1 MRVRSPLHAIVKRT
15 SHLLAATPTS
25 ISIVHRPSI
34 SMFAS
39 DTMLS
44 NDVRRS
50 LLSSISS
57 TLRHR

>member
-1 MRVRSPLHAIVKRT
+1 MRVRSIVKRT
-15 SHLLAATPTS
+15 SHLLAATP

-44 NDVRRS
+44 NDVLAR
-50 LLSSISS
+50 LYQ
-57 TLRHR
+57 